1 MTDSSSDRADPEVAQ
16 MAGELFQAKIDAA
29 RSPQTMTHLLQ
40 IGSFRM
46 EIVPDRDIDIQKL
59 FKDTIADLHEKF
71 GEEVLKINMADM
83 MQAQQ
88 KATGNMHG

>member
-1 MTDSSSDRADPEVAQ
+1 MTDSSSKGESPEVAQ

-40 IGSFRM
+40 LGSFRM
-46 EIVPDRDIDIQKL
+46 EIVPDRNIDIEQV

-71 GEEVLKINMADM
+71 GSDVLKINMTDIM
-83 MQAQQ
+83 KQQ
-88 KATGNMHG
+88 PQTGSMHG

>member
-1 MTDSSSDRADPEVAQ
+1 MTDSSSNGESPEVAA

-40 IGSFRM
+40 LGSFRM
-46 EIVPDRDIDIQKL
+46 EIVPDRNIDIEQV

-71 GEEVLKINMADM
+71 GSDVLKINMTDIIK
-83 MQAQQ
+83 QQ
-88 KATGNMHG
+88 PPTGGMHG

>member
-1 MTDSSSDRADPEVAQ
+1 MTDSSSKGESPEVAQ

-40 IGSFRM
+40 LGSFRM
-46 EIVPDRDIDIQKL
+46 EIVPDRNIDIEQV

-71 GEEVLKINMADM
+71 GSDVLKINMTDIM
-83 MQAQQ
+83 KQQ
-88 KATGNMHG
+88 QQTGSMHG